1 MPPAPASRPGSRLLA
16 DRLNPRPEIIPDQ
29 DQPARQPDDVPLGHR
44 PDPWPAWHH
53 QKRTGPSR
61 VGLYTDHLVMHRPR
75 SPNLSMTT
83 PHVTA
88 ARRAL
93 SPDLLHHSAWC
104 LPSDAGAGPK
114 AWRPWWARCPSM
126 LWANGTAV
134 AARSRLTDRATY
146 AACEEIRWPARAA
159 SCGRP
164 MPPARSGWRMI

>member
-75 SPNLSMTT
+75 GPNLSMTR

-88 ARRAL
+88 
-93 SPDLLHHSAWC
+93 DLCAYDHRLNGYAPLLIGRLHVG
-104 LPSDAGAGPK
+104 PGAGQIGQ
-114 AWRPWWARCPSM
+114 A
-126 LWANGTAV
+126 L
-134 AARSRLTDRATY
+134 
-146 AACEEIRWPARAA
+146 
-159 SCGRP
+159 
-164 MPPARSGWRMI
+164 